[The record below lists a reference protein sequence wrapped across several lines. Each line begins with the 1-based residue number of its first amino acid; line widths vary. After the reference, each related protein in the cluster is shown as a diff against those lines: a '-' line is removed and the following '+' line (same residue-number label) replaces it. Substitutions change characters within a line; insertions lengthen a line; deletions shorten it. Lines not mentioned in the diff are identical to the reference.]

1 MITEVKKY
9 LILGTEEDLDLF
21 YKRAQQEGFIE
32 FISSSRR
39 SKEVPEKIQFLLKAI
54 KILKKA
60 SSSQGL
66 RRRVGSRRD
75 FETGRKNDPP

>member
-32 FISSSRR
+32 FISGSRK
-39 SKEVPEKIQFLLKAI
+39 SKEIPEKIQFLLKAI
-54 KILKKA
+54 KILKQLPPHKECE
-60 SSSQGL
+60 G
-66 RRRVGSRRD
+66 
-75 FETGRKNDPP
+75 EWDPEEIL